1 MIISSF
7 IYLLM
12 LVHVILTIC
21 NKSCCSKML
30 MLLRMMLKRMVGRV
44 RMRRDVLSDSIVLEV
59 MEARGRLIVHV
70 SVHLLVTTLAH
81 HRGSVRCQLSQI
93 LLLGHLSPLLVVRL
107 ALRVQAVP
115 HGGHHLGDLAEAHVG
130 VATLDAGLS
139 VSEEESVGG
148 DWLLRLIRISLLLSS
163 GWFGFLDRQSVLE
176 YL

>member
-12 LVHVILTIC
+12 LMVHVILTIC
-21 NKSCCSKML
+21 NKSCCSQLL

-44 RMRRDVLSDSIVLEV
+44 RMRRDVLSDSIVLEM
-59 MEARGRLIVHV
+59 MEAWSRLIVHV

-148 DWLLRLIRISLLLSS
+148 DWLLRLIGISLLLSS

-176 YL
+176 